1 MDVIDERVFLEEVA
15 SRLNQFFRDF
25 PVEAHRLFGEP
36 TAFGHEVAEMFR
48 QILGQNV
55 DVPFGVL
62 FMSIIAGPRVDT
74 SHVLAMDHDE
84 DNILR
89 GFRVAPPPEMSDEEI
104 VNTARDNLG
113 LKPN

>member
-1 MDVIDERVFLEEVA
+1 MDVLDEKVFLDEVA
-15 SRLNQFFRDF
+15 CRLNQFFRDF

-48 QILGQNV
+48 QMLGQNV

-62 FMSIIAGPRVDT
+62 FTSIIAGPRVDA
-74 SHVLAMDHDE
+74 SHVLVMDHDK
-84 DNILR
+84 DDILR
-89 GFRVAPPPEMSDEEI
+89 GFRVVDPPDMSNEEML
-104 VNTARDNLG
+104 NAARDNLG